1 MKKFMIAVA
10 AASLLLGGVSIV
22 QSEEQ
27 DVAKIKCSDFLQDKE
42 NMGLILM
49 WLDGYMSQQSDN
61 TVLSDEW
68 IEKLSMH
75 MATYCSKNPN
85 TSILEAAVAME

>member
-1 MKKFMIAVA
+1 
-10 AASLLLGGVSIV
+10 
-22 QSEEQ
+22 
-27 DVAKIKCSDFLQDKE
+27 
-42 NMGLILM
+42 MGLILM

-85 TSILEAAVAME
+85 TSILEAAGAME